1 MQAAH
6 FRELENGRFRCDL
19 CCRHCVIA
27 PGEVGFCGVRAVLA
41 KPGTAGPGVR
51 RPMEAPNPAAPGCT
65 DDGFIT
71 LAFDRIAAAGVD
83 PIEKKPLF
91 HATPGARIFSFAIT
105 GCNLACP
112 WCQNHQMSQ
121 WPRNHAVPVRH
132 GTPFLPGEKLTP
144 ADLVARAVASG
155 CRWIAATYTEP
166 TVFFEYA
173 LEVARLARA
182 AGLKNAWVTNGTIE
196 KSPLSEL
203 LPLLDAANVDLK
215 CYGDRAAEKILGI
228 RCAHVGETIRAMI
241 DAVVSTEVTTC
252 LVPGFND
259 APDHLGKI
267 VDFMASLG
275 PAGIWHVSRYHPMY
289 QWDAPPTEVASLAS
303 AVAAGRAAGIPFIY
317 VGNARLDGGEDTLC
331 PACDALLVTRRGY
344 TIGTCR
350 VTPAGA
356 CPDCGAQIP
365 GIWG

>member
-1 MQAAH
+1 MQAAF
-6 FRELENGRFRCDL
+6 FRKISQDRIVCDL

-27 PGEVGFCGVRAVLA
+27 PGEVGFCGVRAF
-41 KPGTAGPGVR
+41 TDAGFV
-51 RPMEAPNPAAPGCT
+51 
-65 DDGFIT
+65 T
-71 LAFDRIAAAGVD
+71 LAQDRIAAAGVD

-91 HATPGARIFSFAIT
+91 HANPGARIFSFAMV

-121 WPRNHAVPVRH
+121 WPREHAVPVRH
-132 GTPFLPGEKLTP
+132 GAPFLPGEKLAP

-196 KSPLSEL
+196 KAPLAEL

-228 RCAHVGETIRAMI
+228 RSAHIGETIRAMI
-241 DAVVSTEVTTC
+241 AAGVSTEVTTC

-259 APDHLGKI
+259 APDHLAKI
-267 VDFMASLG
+267 IDFMASLG

-289 QWDAPPTEVASLAS
+289 QWEAPPTELSSLVS
-303 AVAAGRAAGIPFIY
+303 AVAAGRAAGIPYIY
-317 VGNARLDGGEDTLC
+317 VGNARFDGGENTGGENTAC
-331 PACDALLVTRRGY
+331 PACDALLVSRHGY
-344 TIGTCR
+344 TVYDCR
-350 VTPAGA
+350 VTPDGA
-356 CPDCGAQIP
+356 CPDCGATIP
-365 GIWG
+365 GVWG

>member
-1 MQAAH
+1 MQAAY

-27 PGEVGFCGVRAVLA
+27 PGEVGFCGVRAV
-41 KPGTAGPGVR
+41 
-51 RPMEAPNPAAPGCT
+51 T

-91 HATPGARIFSFAIT
+91 HANPGARIFSFAIT

-121 WPRNHAVPVRH
+121 WPHNHR
-132 GTPFLPGEKLTP
+132 TPFLPGEKLTP
-144 ADLVARAVASG
+144 ADLVAQAVTSG

-173 LEVARLARA
+173 LEVARRARA

-196 KSPLSEL
+196 AAPLAEL

-228 RCAHVGETIRAMI
+228 RSAHVGETIRAMI
-241 DAVVSTEVTTC
+241 AAGVSTEVTTC

-267 VDFMASLG
+267 VNFMASLG

-289 QWDAPPTEVASLAS
+289 QWDAPPTELASLAS

-317 VGNARLDGGEDTLC
+317 VGNARIDGGENTAC
-331 PACDALLVTRRGY
+331 PGCDALLVSRSGY
-344 TIGTCR
+344 TIGACR

-356 CPDCGAQIP
+356 CPDCGARIP
-365 GIWG
+365 GVWG